1 MHQTPHHPTASS
13 QWLDSRTRVMAASI
27 FLTFAG
33 FTLIHPIVPFLVGE
47 YVVAADVPF
56 WVACILSIYA
66 LCQFVAA
73 PILGALSDRFG
84 RRPVLLFS
92 LLGSAAGY
100 LIFAIGGSLRVLLAG
115 RVVEGLT
122 AGSVSAMYAYVADVT
137 PPEQRGRVFGLL
149 GAAGGLGFML
159 GPVAGGMLGEISL
172 SAPVFVAAALTLV
185 NVLWVYFAL
194 AESRSA
200 EAHVVLDWQRLNPL
214 TQLFRS
220 LRIDTLRVA
229 FASAFLFCFAS
240 VLLQANIS
248 VYVKDVLAF
257 GPSRIGLMLLTVG
270 VMDIVS
276 QGLLA
281 ARLLPRLGERRVAS
295 YGLCLN
301 AVGLLGM
308 AAIAVH
314 SAVGLLVAAIFFF
327 TLGDGLFQ
335 PAINSMIAN
344 AAPAEMQGSVQGANQ
359 GQQAIARVF
368 APLLAAYLYS
378 MAPGAPYLVGAGVV
392 LAGMLALTRLQPDYP
407 RVA

>member
-1 MHQTPHHPTASS
+1 MHQTSLPTASNP
-13 QWLDSRTRVMAASI
+13 WLDNRTRVIAASV
-27 FLTFAG
+27 FLIFAG

-47 YVVAADVPF
+47 YVAAADVPF

-84 RRPVLLFS
+84 RRPVLLLS
-92 LLGSAAGY
+92 LLGSATGY

-149 GAAGGLGFML
+149 GAAGGFGFML
-159 GPVAGGMLGEISL
+159 GPVAGGALGEISL
-172 SAPVFVAAALTLV
+172 SAPVFVAAALTFA

-194 AESRSA
+194 AESRDRDA
-200 EAHVVLDWQRLNPL
+200 DVVLNWQRFNPL
-214 TQLFRS
+214 AQLFRS
-220 LRIDTLRVA
+220 LRIDTLRKA
-229 FASAFLFCFAS
+229 FAGAFLFCFAG
-240 VLLQANIS
+240 VLLQANIA
-248 VYVKDVLAF
+248 VYVKDVLSF
-257 GPSRIGLMLLTVG
+257 GPSGIGLMLFAVG

-276 QGLLA
+276 QGVLA
-281 ARLLPRLGERRVAS
+281 TRLLPRLGEQRVAS

-301 AVGLLGM
+301 AVGFLGI
-308 AAIAVH
+308 AAIVLH
-314 SAVGLLVAAIFFF
+314 SSVGLLVASIFIF

-344 AAPAEMQGSVQGANQ
+344 AVPAEMQGSVQGANQ
-359 GQQAIARVF
+359 GQQAMARTL

-378 MAPGAPYLVGAGVV
+378 LAPAAPYLVGAGVV
-392 LAGMLALTRLQPDYP
+392 LAGMLAI
-407 RVA
+407 